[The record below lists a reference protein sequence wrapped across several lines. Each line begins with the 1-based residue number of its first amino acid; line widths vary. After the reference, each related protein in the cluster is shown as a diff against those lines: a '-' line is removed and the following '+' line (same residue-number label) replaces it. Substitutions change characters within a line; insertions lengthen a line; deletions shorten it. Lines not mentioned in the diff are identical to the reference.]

1 LPANC
6 KRASIMQT
14 KDVQALEEKRAY
26 YRVLRYLV
34 SSELHEDQGQP
45 LQNKDFPMGLAQH
58 EPSII
63 H

>member
-1 LPANC
+1 
-6 KRASIMQT
+6 MQT

-34 SSELHEDQGQP
+34 SNELREDQGQP
-45 LQNKDFPMGLAQH
+45 LQNKDFLKGLGHH